1 MGETEMEPGASEGV
15 KASTM
20 QAAIMG
26 MLVVNVPMLL
36 VSFVMGYG
44 IHYGLLD
51 MTLGTHVKVGLI
63 TSFLTVLTHTTTM
76 FYFMGTGQAVKQE
89 VKERNLDTEFLRR
102 ARAFKGQFFYM
113 LTFGTLLVMGTA
125 MIGGGAHADLLRP
138 AQEAGRSF
146 FSYLHEGM
154 AILTLVVNMI
164 ALIQTPI
171 NIAKNNRLMDDVGET
186 RVQQAE

>member
-1 MGETEMEPGASEGV
+1 MGENEKEPGASEGV

-20 QAAIMG
+20 QAAIMA
-26 MLVVNVPMLL
+26 MMVVNVPMLL
-36 VSFVMGYG
+36 ATFGMGYTV
-44 IHYGLLD
+44 HYGVLD
-51 MTLGTHVKVGLI
+51 FTLGTHVKVGLI

-76 FYFMGTGQAVKQE
+76 FYFMGTGSAIKAE
-89 VKERNLDTEFLRR
+89 VRDRNLDTEFLRR

-113 LTFGTLLVMGTA
+113 LTFGILLVMGTA
-125 MIGGGAHADLLRP
+125 MIGGGAHADMLRP
-138 AQEAGRSF
+138 VQDAGRSF

-171 NIAKNNRLMDDVGET
+171 NIARNNRLLDDVGET
-186 RVQQAE
+186 RR